1 MLAIKETTRL
11 CRDTLLDKTYT
22 HTQTHTHKSHLILYD
37 APGIYNDFN

>member
-22 HTQTHTHKSHLILYD
+22 HTHTHKSHLILYD